1 MDKKQQQISF
11 SASWSSVAHPSG
23 GLPQM
28 TTPHPWSCTPN
39 ETPYHPNPFAEIAR
53 LKAEN
58 EQLKIALLIDPITG
72 LSSRVGFNTK
82 FEAIIAHKLTG
93 RHNSGDVAIIR
104 MDLDGFKPIN
114 DNYGHQAGDK
124 YFEIFGQRMK
134 HFFRGD
140 DVVARLGGD
149 EFAILAVDTDTQS
162 ISKKMEAI
170 FEASKS
176 WNFDIMGN
184 KIPFRGFSYGISST
198 NDLTEKLPAP
208 EAMAKLD
215 HMADQKTN
223 LHKQRADKAQTSE
236 RRSAES
242 IHVRNLAL

>member
-11 SASWSSVAHPSG
+11 SASWEEVAQAYGSV
-23 GLPQM
+23 PQT
-28 TTPHPWSCTPN
+28 TTPYPLFTKYGPS
-39 ETPYHPNPFAEIAR
+39 YHHNPSVEIAR

-58 EQLKIALLIDPITG
+58 EQLRNALLIDPITG

-124 YFEIFGQRMK
+124 YFEIFGQRIG
-134 HFFRGD
+134 HFFRKD

-170 FEASKS
+170 FEASKN
-176 WNFDIMGN
+176 WTFEIMGN

-198 NDLTEKLPAP
+198 MDLTEKLSVK
-208 EAMAKLD
+208 EAMAELD

-223 LHKQRADKAQTSE
+223 LHKLRPGKAETSE
-236 RRSAES
+236 RRSPES
-242 IHVRNLAL
+242 IQSRTIAP